1 MIRHVDKKSTFAP
14 MSPRLITL
22 MFFLCSACMAY
33 AQKDSLA
40 TVKGDVQIIAD
51 SSITRIE
58 RNTRGFK
65 EIKGY
70 RVQIFLGTL
79 EQVKEERNKFLS
91 LGLPYS
97 AYVKQIVPEHALQI
111 GDFATR
117 MELDK
122 CLSELEDFYKTA
134 IPVVAIIE
142 PPKEK
147 GMPKA
152 YYERKPDKN

>member
-1 MIRHVDKKSTFAP
+1 MSLRNIAILLILATSLNVFA
-14 MSPRLITL
+14 
-22 MFFLCSACMAY
+22 
-33 AQKDSLA
+33 QNDSL
-40 TVKGDVQIIAD
+40 VVLKGDVQVTVD
-51 SSITRIE
+51 SAIVRLE
-58 RNTRGFK
+58 RGSRGFK

-79 EQVKEERNKFLS
+79 EEVKEERNKYLS

-122 CLSELEDFYKTA
+122 CLSELEDYYKST
-134 IPVVAIIE
+134 IPVVTFIE
-142 PPKEK
+142 PPKVK
-147 GMPKA
+147 DMPKSF
-152 YYERKPDKN
+152 YDRKADKN

>member
-1 MIRHVDKKSTFAP
+1 MNLRT
-14 MSPRLITL
+14 LIL
-22 MFFLCSACMAY
+22 VVLLFPSLSLF
-33 AQKDSLA
+33 AQKVDLPEA
-40 TVKGDVQIIAD
+40 VGDVQILVD
-51 SSITRIE
+51 SAITRIE

-70 RVQIFLGTL
+70 RVQVFLGSL
-79 EQVKEERNKFLS
+79 EDVKNERNKYLS

-111 GDFATR
+111 GDFATK

-122 CLSELEDFYKTA
+122 CLSELEQFYKTT

-152 YYERKPDKN
+152 YYERRPDKN